1 MGSVNSR
8 STARRALLA
17 LMLWAGFWVL
27 GAAVVGALAW
37 VPVAQ
42 ILYSGGLGGAGFFAA
57 AGAIT
62 VLWALRP
69 RWSFRRR
76 RREDIEPLSREQFPK
91 LFALID
97 DVAQRVGTRAPH
109 KVYLADQTTAF
120 ISMER
125 RWFGLRR
132 EAVMGVGF
140 PMFALLS
147 REELASVLAHE
158 FGHHAG
164 GDLMLGPWVYRTRSA
179 LASVVGSLEDSAFF
193 LDVPF
198 RLYGQ
203 LFLRVSGSVSRQQ
216 ELAADALA
224 ARSCGPDATARA
236 LHKAHVLA
244 PYWSAYLRHDVIPII
259 EHRVRV
265 PLLDGF
271 RAFLAEKSRRS
282 ELERDIEEEIRRPPS
297 PGDSHPPYEER
308 LKSLGHASIAE
319 DKPLPL
325 EELESGGCLELLGGA
340 ASAED
345 VFYTHM
351 TRGGLV
357 SLRWDELGAKVVL
370 PEIAKQLTGSALD
383 PRRTRLDSLPALLR
397 EGAALWDRIRPAG
410 LNIFSPEA
418 KRQRAQ
424 HLLAQWL
431 AAALVERGFTP
442 EIHPGANLRVQHEG
456 HVVEPASVVEWLQ
469 RGVWTEEQFAAWTS
483 LIEQL
488 Q

>member
-1 MGSVNSR
+1 MGSMTSNG
-8 STARRALLA
+8 TARRALLT
-17 LMLWAGFWVL
+17 LLLWAGFWVL
-27 GAAVVGALAW
+27 GATVVGALAW
-37 VPVAQ
+37 VPIAQ
-42 ILYSGGLGGAGFFAA
+42 VLYSGGLGGAGIFSA
-57 AGAIT
+57 AGALT

-69 RWSFRRR
+69 RWQLRRR
-76 RREDIEPLSREQFPK
+76 RREDVEPLSRERFPA

-97 DVAQRVGTRAPH
+97 DVARRVGTRVPH
-109 KVYLADQTTAF
+109 KVYLADQATAF
-120 ISMER
+120 ITMER
-125 RWFGLRR
+125 RWWGLRR

-179 LASVVGSLEDSAFF
+179 IASVVGSLEDSAFF

-203 LFLRVSGSVSRQQ
+203 LFLRVSGSVSRRQ

-224 ARSCGPDATARA
+224 ASSCGPEATARA
-236 LHKAHVLA
+236 LRKAHVLA

-259 EHRVRV
+259 EHSVRV

-271 RAFLAEKSRRS
+271 RAFLAEKSRRA
-282 ELERDIEEEIRRPPS
+282 ELDLEIEEDTRRPPS
-297 PGDSHPPYEER
+297 PWDSHPPFEER
-308 LKSLGHASIAE
+308 LKSLGHSSLTE
-319 DKPLPL
+319 GEPLPL
-325 EELESGGCLELLGGA
+325 KELEADGCLELLGGA
-340 ASAED
+340 TGAED

-357 SLRWDELGAKVVL
+357 SLRWDELGQKVVL

-383 PRRTRLDSLPALLR
+383 PRRTRLDALPALLR
-397 EGAALWDRIRPAG
+397 EGAALWDRIRPAR

-456 HVVEPASVVEWLQ
+456 HVVEPAALVEWLQ
-469 RGVWTEEQFAAWTS
+469 RGVWTEEQYTAWTS

-488 Q
+488 